1 MLSNVITNSN
11 SSSATSSNRGGQ
23 EYNDGNETTTGSLTA
38 PQQIGS
44 TQIGTP
50 TGFGTYSNQGSVTNA
65 NAMSFMS
72 SILSNIM
79 NAGSQASAKKYNSA
93 EAAAERAFE
102 KEMRGTAY
110 QDTVKDMIAAGINPI
125 LAASN
130 GATATPSGASA
141 SIGTQRYNQQSAQA
155 ASVSAMYEYGNN
167 TAELANRYLELAKKA
182 TSAKQYHSA
191 KSWNEAASSLAQSS
205 AKQAR
210 TAVFKSRNTSE
221 AKESLSTSI
230 RSFRQ
235 AQKHTSSFVTSGTT
249 KHGSGKCLSTA
260 SLASKNL
267 RKRKPGKVPAI
278 LNESLSWMLYH
289 ARLSMLS
296 NV

>member
-1 MLSNVITNSN
+1 MPFIMQGLGMLSNVITNSN

-23 EYNDGNETTTGSLTA
+23 EYNDRNETTTGSLTA

-205 AKQAR
+205 AKQVADYSYMAEELGDKLMDTGKEIGNNVRKTVDEGAR
-210 TAVFKSRNTSE
+210 KWSDHLKNVPLMPNTSPMRGY
-221 AKESLSTSI
+221 T
-230 RSFRQ
+230 
-235 AQKHTSSFVTSGTT
+235 GD
-249 KHGSGKCLSTA
+249 
-260 SLASKNL
+260 
-267 RKRKPGKVPAI
+267 
-278 LNESLSWMLYH
+278 
-289 ARLSMLS
+289 
-296 NV
+296 